1 MNVRLKPVLHAH
13 FFGNSFRQA
22 DTPRFSDHWKS
33 GWMEYRRLNK
43 RQKAAHWQHFHEQ
56 QAIKSVQQQ
65 QQAAL
70 RGPPSKPRHVRG
82 FWGMNALRTRATPPP
97 AIMQAATSVQ
107 AALSSSTAGSISSMV
122 PPAVPP
128 IASVVPPVTPPV
140 VQPVTQVSGPPA
152 PQLTWM
158 SQEDWQTVVTRREL
172 KAEHKVER
180 PRKAPIARRMPAEWT
195 SSNHAGVCVKR
206 LHTDER
212 AAAAGFDVDSYSAQA
227 VRRAERAQEDPERAL
242 LAREA
247 EARRK
252 RVRRIEEGKEDR
264 EAMRELARSRDCDA
278 TPLEATPDGVRETAT
293 DGTPRSAKTAGEKLR
308 QLTQSF
314 YQRLLDPRQY
324 GISHEEIQAL
334 SVPCT
339 IWDQGGSDITVTE
352 SARIYQTRPAGW
364 VQGKRPLKIF
374 NGKCK
379 LPRDRV
385 MS

>member
-1 MNVRLKPVLHAH
+1 M
-13 FFGNSFRQA
+13 Q
-22 DTPRFSDHWKS
+22 
-33 GWMEYRRLNK
+33 YRRLNK

-56 QAIKSVQQQ
+56 QAIKSAQVQQL
-65 QQAAL
+65 AAL
-70 RGPPSKPRHVRG
+70 RGPPSKPRHVRS
-82 FWGMNALRTRATPPP
+82 FWGMNALQTVAMPPP

-107 AALSSSTAGSISSMV
+107 EALSSTTAGSISL
-122 PPAVPP
+122 PP
-128 IASVVPPVTPPV
+128 IASVVPQVTPPV
-140 VQPVTQVSGPPA
+140 VQPVAQVSGPPA
-152 PQLTWM
+152 PQLAWM

-180 PRKAPIARRMPAEWT
+180 PRKARTARRMPAEWT

-247 EARRK
+247 VARRK

-278 TPLEATPDGVRETAT
+278 NPLEATPDGLRETAT

-314 YQRLLDPRQY
+314 YQRLLHPQHY

-339 IWDQGGSDITVTE
+339 FWDQGGSDITVTE
-352 SARIYQTRPAGW
+352 RARSYHTRPAGW
-364 VQGKRPLKIF
+364 VQGKRPLKMF